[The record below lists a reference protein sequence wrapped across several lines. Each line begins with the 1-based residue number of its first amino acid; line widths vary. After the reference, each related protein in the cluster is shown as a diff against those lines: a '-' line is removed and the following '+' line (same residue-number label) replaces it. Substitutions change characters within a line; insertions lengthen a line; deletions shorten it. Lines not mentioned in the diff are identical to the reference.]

1 MSAAK
6 NTAETLFFGGTLVTM
21 EDGAQGAEALA
32 VKNGRILA
40 IGSRAEVEAVAG
52 EATVRVDLEGRTL
65 MPGLIEP
72 HTHPAVSALLQGA
85 PIIDIRAMTV
95 PTWDAVLGKIKRK
108 VAKSEPGEFIYLLG
122 LDIQLHKGLVIP
134 TLAELD
140 ALAPDNPL
148 AIQTSNLHTLYCNSK
163 AIEAAELTDES
174 EEPVGGEFHRDA
186 DGKLN
191 GVFVESKAVQIV
203 SGAAMKSWGMERA
216 FKAFEEAVW
225 DNVKAGVTTLGEL
238 IYEPAYGFF
247 FQALAEREDR
257 PIRVRAYE
265 QYSVQRE
272 PSTKPGDGN
281 DAFAIIGIKMHADG
295 SPFVGNISV
304 SQPYLNNDITLKGMG
319 LPEDYTGTTNMDAG
333 QLEELVDGYAR
344 AGWQMAIHTQGDK
357 SIDMALDAYEKIIK
371 ALDLKDHRFR
381 LEHCALMRKDQIER
395 AMELGVLVSFFPNHI
410 YYWGEAIR
418 DNLFGAE
425 RAERYMPM
433 GDAAE
438 AGMRFSLHGD
448 APMTDSDPLG
458 YVQLAVTRQTRSG
471 AVLGEAQCMP
481 VARALKAVT
490 IDAAYQ
496 LFLED
501 EIGTLAP
508 GKQADF
514 VVLADNPL
522 EVPGDRIGSIDII
535 ETWFGGR
542 RVTVPAGF

>member
-1 MSAAK
+1 MSEHAD
-6 NTAETLFFGGTLVTM
+6 TIFFGGPVVTM
-21 EDGAQGAEALA
+21 NDAAPLAEALA
-32 VKNGRILA
+32 VKDGLITGV
-40 IGSRAEVEAVAG
+40 GSLEEIEALAG
-52 EATVRVDLEGRTL
+52 EATRRVDLGFRTL

-95 PTWDAVLGKIKRK
+95 PTWAAVIAKIKRK
-108 VAKSEPGEFIYLLG
+108 VSKSEPGEFIYLLG
-122 LDIQLHKGLVIP
+122 LDIQLHEGLVIP
-134 TLAELD
+134 SLADLD
-140 ALAPDNPL
+140 ALAPNNPL
-148 AIQTSNLHTLYCNSK
+148 AIQTSNLHTIYCNSK
-163 AIEAAELTDES
+163 AIAAAGLTDES

-216 FKAFEEAVW
+216 FKAFEDAIW
-225 DNVKAGVTTLGEL
+225 ANVKAGVTTLGEL
-238 IYEPAYGFF
+238 IYEPTYGVF
-247 FQALAEREDR
+247 FQGLATRENV
-257 PIRVRAYE
+257 PVRVRAYE

-272 PSTKPGDGN
+272 PSTKPGEGS

-304 SQPYLNNDITLKGMG
+304 TQPYLNNAITLKGMG
-319 LPEDYTGTTNMDAG
+319 LKEDYTGTTNMEAA

-344 AGWQMAIHTQGDK
+344 QGWQIAIHTQGDK
-357 SIDMALDAYEKIIK
+357 SIDMALDAYEKTIT

-381 LEHCALMRKDQIER
+381 LEHCALMRKDQVAR
-395 AMELGVLVSFFPNHI
+395 AMTLDVLVSFFPNHI

-418 DNLFGAE
+418 DNLFGPELAK
-425 RAERYMPM
+425 RYMPM

-458 YVQLAVTRQTRSG
+458 YVQLAVTRTTRNGTQLG
-471 AVLGEAQCMP
+471 ADQCVP
-481 VARALKAVT
+481 VERALKAVT

-496 LFLED
+496 LFLEND
-501 EIGTLAP
+501 IGSLEP
-508 GKQADF
+508 GKKADL
-514 VVLADNPL
+514 VVLGANPL
-522 EVPGDRIGSIDII
+522 EVDQEKIGAIDVV
-535 ETWFGGR
+535 ETWYGGR
-542 RVTVPAGF
+542 RVVVPEGY

>member
-1 MSAAK
+1 MSQYAD
-6 NTAETLFFGGTLVTM
+6 TIFFGGPIVTM
-21 EDGAQGAEALA
+21 NDAAPQAEALA
-32 VKNGRILA
+32 VKDGLILGV
-40 IGSRAEVEAVAG
+40 GSLEEIEALAG
-52 EATVRVDLEGRTL
+52 EPTKRIDLGTRTL

-72 HTHPAVSALLQGA
+72 HTHPAVAALLQGA

-95 PTWDAVLGKIKRK
+95 PTWDAVIAKIKRK
-108 VAKSEPGEFIYLLG
+108 VSKSEPGEFIYLLG
-122 LDIQLHKGLVIP
+122 LDIQLHEGLVIP
-134 TLAELD
+134 SLADLD

-163 AIEAAELTDES
+163 AIAAADLTDES

-216 FKAFEEAVW
+216 FAAFEDAIW
-225 DNVKAGVTTLGEL
+225 ANVKAGVTTLGEL

-247 FQALAEREDR
+247 FQGLADRENV
-257 PIRVRAYE
+257 PLRVRAYE

-272 PSTKPGDGN
+272 PSTKPGEGN

-304 SQPYLNNDITLKGMG
+304 TQPYLNNEITLKGMG
-319 LPEDYTGTTNMDAG
+319 LKEDYTGTTNMEAS
-333 QLEELVDGYAR
+333 QLEELVDRYAR

-357 SIDMALDAYEKIIK
+357 SIDMALDAYEKTIK
-371 ALDLKDHRFR
+371 ALNLKNPRFR
-381 LEHCALMRKDQIER
+381 LEHCALMRKDQVAR
-395 AMELGVLVSFFPNHI
+395 AMALDVLVSFFPNHI

-418 DNLFGAE
+418 DNLFGPE
-425 RAERYMPM
+425 LAERYMPM

-458 YVQLAVTRQTRSG
+458 YVQLAVTRTTQNGTQLG
-471 AVLGEAQCMP
+471 ADQCVP
-481 VARALKAVT
+481 IARALKAVT
-490 IDAAYQ
+490 LDAAYQ
-496 LFLED
+496 LFLEN
-501 EIGTLAP
+501 EIGSLEP
-508 GKQADF
+508 GKKADL
-514 VVLADNPL
+514 VVLGANPL
-522 EVPGDRIGSIDII
+522 EVGQDKIGTIDVV
-535 ETWFGGR
+535 ETWYGGR
-542 RVTVPAGF
+542 RVEIPEGY